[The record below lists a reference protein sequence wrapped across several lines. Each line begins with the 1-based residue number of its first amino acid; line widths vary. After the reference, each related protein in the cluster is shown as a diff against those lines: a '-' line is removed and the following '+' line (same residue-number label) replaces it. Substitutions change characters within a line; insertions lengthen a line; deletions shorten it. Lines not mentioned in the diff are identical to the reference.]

1 MPKSMTINV
10 RLEQGGN
17 VETFTVDDVPQN
29 GTEADK
35 IWGAKKTAHAINGTS
50 FKVQAQGHYRGLRNR
65 EENPLTASRAA
76 VEMKTYTPS
85 EGGSRGMSKGE
96 KVARALAAIP
106 FVERVQVL
114 VDLGLSKQDAEKA
127 AKTE

>member
-1 MPKSMTINV
+1 
-10 RLEQGGN
+10 
-17 VETFTVDDVPQN
+17 
-29 GTEADK
+29 
-35 IWGAKKTAHAINGTS
+35 
-50 FKVQAQGHYRGLRNR
+50 
-65 EENPLTASRAA
+65 
-76 VEMKTYTPS
+76 
-85 EGGSRGMSKGE
+85 MSKGE